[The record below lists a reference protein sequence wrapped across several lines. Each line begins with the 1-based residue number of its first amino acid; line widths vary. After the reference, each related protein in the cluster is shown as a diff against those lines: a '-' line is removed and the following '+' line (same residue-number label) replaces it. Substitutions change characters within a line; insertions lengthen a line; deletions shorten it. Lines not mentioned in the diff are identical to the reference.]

1 MNKELGAGKIRQE
14 SIGENI
20 DINKINQIYLSNLEI
35 FKKLIVKS
43 KDVHAL
49 ELYNQIKNTKYF
61 DFQRLQGNFISKNKE
76 Y

>member
-43 KDVHAL
+43 FKERRPYHL
-49 ELYNQIKNTKYF
+49 FSFRQI
-61 DFQRLQGNFISKNKE
+61 
-76 Y
+76 